1 MRNQASTRSHPPLMD
16 GLGVTIASAAI
27 AYALFVL
34 TSAMTVERLID
45 SAPPELV
52 AGIAQ
57 AAAAG
62 WLAP

>member
-1 MRNQASTRSHPPLMD
+1 MRKAASTGCHPPLMG
-16 GLGVTIASAAI
+16 GLGITIASAAV
-27 AYALFVL
+27 AYVLFVL

-45 SAPPELV
+45 SAPPEIA

>member
-1 MRNQASTRSHPPLMD
+1 MRKAASTPCHPPLLG
-16 GLGVTIASAAI
+16 GLGITIASAAV

-45 SAPPELV
+45 SAPPEII

>member
-1 MRNQASTRSHPPLMD
+1 MRKAASTRCHPPLM
-16 GLGVTIASAAI
+16 GGVCITVISAAV

-45 SAPPELV
+45 RAPPEIID
-52 AGIAQ
+52 GIAQ